1 MCIFKRKIIYEDWM
15 RVFFISM
22 IFFASSTSTH
32 FNQFYVQKPPI
43 GIHKII
49 WDESLRGH
57 ILVTN
62 STLKKRN
69 PCILLVNIYL
79 VYIPRFKKYFCS
91 QCFLDIIG
99 MQINKLVINNKSCWH
114 NQKPGILGV
123 ILNPSR
129 RSIKMHSIV
138 WPVSAFK

>member
-1 MCIFKRKIIYEDWM
+1 M
-15 RVFFISM
+15 RVFFNSM
-22 IFFASSTSTH
+22 IFLLH
-32 FNQFYVQKPPI
+32 L
-43 GIHKII
+43 
-49 WDESLRGH
+49 LRH
-57 ILVTN
+57 ILTN
-62 STLKKRN
+62 FMSRSPPLAFIRSSEMNLFMVISWWQIVLSKKRN